1 MINEIINAD
10 CIDFM
15 KQYKSGGGTVNI
27 TLTDIPYGVVN
38 KKSNGL
44 RVIDKGDANS
54 ITFELYEFLNLV
66 HDITTGTVI
75 IFCAKEQLSQI
86 CNFFETK
93 KGTTR
98 QLIWQKSNP
107 SPMNGEYVYL
117 SGIENAVWFK
127 KRGGVFN
134 ARCKNTV
141 FKFPNGRSKLHP
153 TEKNHD
159 LIREL
164 ILDNSNVG
172 DIIFDPCCGSGTHC
186 LVAAEE
192 NRKYIGVEIQKKY
205 YDIATKRLN
214 DFNKQV
220 V

>member
-1 MINEIINAD
+1 
-10 CIDFM
+10 
-15 KQYKSGGGTVNI
+15 
-27 TLTDIPYGVVN
+27 
-38 KKSNGL
+38 
-44 RVIDKGDANS
+44 
-54 ITFELYEFLNLV
+54 
-66 HDITTGTVI
+66 
-75 IFCAKEQLSQI
+75 
-86 CNFFETK
+86 
-93 KGTTR
+93 
-98 QLIWQKSNP
+98 
-107 SPMNGEYVYL
+107 MNGEYVYL
-117 SGIENAVWFK
+117 SGIENAVWYK

-172 DIIFDPCCGSGTHC
+172 DIVFDPCCGSGTHC

-192 NRKYIGVEIQKKY
+192 NRKYLGVEIQKKY
-205 YDIATKRLN
+205 YDIATERLN
-214 DFNKQV
+214 NFNKQV